1 MEATLQNNGS
11 ISHHHGVGFWRTQYM
26 NRELG
31 ASGVRLLKLIKN
43 ALDPEDILNRGKLI
57 DGGRQ

>member
-1 MEATLQNNGS
+1 
-11 ISHHHGVGFWRTQYM
+11 M